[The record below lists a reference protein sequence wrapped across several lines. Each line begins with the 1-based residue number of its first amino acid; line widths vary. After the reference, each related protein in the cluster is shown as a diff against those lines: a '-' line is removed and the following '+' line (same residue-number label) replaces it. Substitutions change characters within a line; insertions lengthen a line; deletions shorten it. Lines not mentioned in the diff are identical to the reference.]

1 VSADR
6 LAQIKARAEAATP
19 GPWEVVDGFTTD
31 PLVMVDGAVVRVD
44 VTSGEASVQDWRDG
58 AFIASARTDVPW
70 LVEQV
75 ERLERWKVEAIEVM
89 TSLPELGTALGL
101 PLGVQI
107 TGPAALA
114 AVARLT
120 AERDAFRKR
129 EECLSNEVEWWKERF
144 PCDGMCSDAPEE
156 DCSRHGRSPADLWR
170 IISEVAAERDALA
183 QIKRHIDE
191 VRNGTG
197 WTVQI
202 YGVLLQQC
210 DQYGKT
216 IDTRRADKAEAE
228 RDALVTTVGRVQAL
242 VDSNPDHADTCG
254 SVLTPGADYP
264 CSCWQTDLRAA
275 LATTGE
281 GQ

>member
-1 VSADR
+1 MSADR
-6 LAQIKARAEAATP
+6 LAEIKARAEAATP
-19 GPWEVVDGFTTD
+19 GPS
-31 PLVMVDGAVVRVD
+31 MVLNARLLSGD
-44 VTSGEASVQDWRDG
+44 V
-58 AFIASARTDVPW
+58 FIEHAREDVPW
-70 LVEQV
+70 LVKQV
-75 ERLERWKVEAIEVM
+75 ERAEA
-89 TSLPELGTALGL
+89 
-101 PLGVQI
+101 
-107 TGPAALA
+107 
-114 AVARLT
+114 
-120 AERDAFRKR
+120 
-129 EECLSNEVEWWKERF
+129 EVEWWKERF
-144 PCDGMCSDAPEE
+144 PCDGLCSDAPEE
-156 DCSRHGRSPADLWR
+156 DCSRHGRVPADLWG
-170 IISEVAAERDALA
+170 IIGKLSAERDALA

-228 RDALVTTVGRVQAL
+228 RDALRETVGRVQAL

-275 LATTGE
+275 LATTEE